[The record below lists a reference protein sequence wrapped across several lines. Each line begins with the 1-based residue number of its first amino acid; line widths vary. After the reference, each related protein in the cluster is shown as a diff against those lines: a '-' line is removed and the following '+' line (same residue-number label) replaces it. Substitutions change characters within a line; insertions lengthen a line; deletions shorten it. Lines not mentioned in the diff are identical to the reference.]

1 LAVDLGDAR
10 DGRSLNEKAH
20 TTLIDAVMSTQ
31 YSDGAQFANCFRTDA
46 RPFVLTKPLP
56 RGGTAAARLTYSEPA
71 HGPARIQA
79 QSAFVVLSLMR
90 DLDCG
95 NLEIDG
101 HPRFPSVLRAGE
113 VGMFD
118 LRYETVID
126 VQSPFDFVYLYFPQ
140 SALDRLAD
148 EYDAPRMVEC
158 TMQPGVSA
166 PDPVV
171 TQLAACLQRVLER
184 RDRASEVLTD
194 HVTLALQT
202 HFAQHY
208 GGMRIRSQSTRG
220 ALAPWQ
226 LRLAKEMLTA
236 HLGSRVSIAQIS
248 SECGLSASHFARAF
262 KCSTGMSPYRWL
274 VGRRIEK
281 AADLLRRS
289 ALSVAEIAL
298 ICGFSD
304 QSHLTRIFG
313 TTKGATPGRWRRG
326 RLANT
331 NPCTLEYWPAQGLRQ
346 IGEFS
351 TGYRRQPCQI

>member
-1 LAVDLGDAR
+1 
-10 DGRSLNEKAH
+10 
-20 TTLIDAVMSTQ
+20 MSIE
-31 YSDGAQFANCFRTDA
+31 YSGGAQFANCFRTDA
-46 RPFVLTKPLP
+46 RPYVLTKPLP

-71 HGPARIQA
+71 HGPARIPV

-90 DLDCG
+90 DLACG

-101 HPRFPSVLRAGE
+101 RPRYPSVLRAGE
-113 VGMFD
+113 VGIFD

-126 VQSPFDFVYLYFPQ
+126 VRSPFDFVYLYFPQ

-148 EYDAPRMVEC
+148 EYHVPRIVEC
-158 TMQPGVSA
+158 TTQLGVSA
-166 PDPVV
+166 PDSVV
-171 TQLAACLQRVLER
+171 TQLAACLERVLER
-184 RDRASEVLTD
+184 RDRASEVFTD

-208 GGMRIRSQSTRG
+208 GGMRIRSESTRG

-236 HLGSRVSIAQIS
+236 HLSSRVSIAQIS

-281 AADLLRRS
+281 AADLLRHS

-304 QSHLTRIFG
+304 QSHLTRMFG
-313 TTKGATPGRWRRG
+313 TTKGAPPGRWRRG
-326 RLANT
+326 RLTNT
-331 NPCTLEYWPAQGLRQ
+331 SPRTLERRPAQGLRL

-351 TGYRRQPCQI
+351 TGCRHQACPI